1 MSQVLLFLF
10 FSGSHSLSLGYPQK
24 KKRYQEG
31 SLHVRYVEA
40 KRNRKEGEEGK
51 ERDRESI
58 KAKGKMEIDRRER
71 ERESA
76 IAADGPDATNG
87 RSRWA
92 WLPCGCIQ
100 PARSH
105 IHVRQYVHTELAGAP
120 SAKEEGHT
128 SEQEKKKRR
137 ERNTTDFCADTKENN
152 TFPSTNTNL
161 PFPRFSP
168 FPSCLSYIKTIRYA
182 LHYLLLLL
190 LTFRKNIIIKKT
202 ISYYTVSMDCDV
214 L

>member
-92 WLPCGCIQ
+92 WLPCGYIQ
-100 PARSH
+100 PAR
-105 IHVRQYVHTELAGAP
+105 A
-120 SAKEEGHT
+120 HT
-128 SEQEKKKRR
+128 SVNMCIYVKIHK
-137 ERNTTDFCADTKENN
+137 
-152 TFPSTNTNL
+152 
-161 PFPRFSP
+161 
-168 FPSCLSYIKTIRYA
+168 
-182 LHYLLLLL
+182 
-190 LTFRKNIIIKKT
+190 
-202 ISYYTVSMDCDV
+202 
-214 L
+214 